1 MMDPCL
7 DPSKVSLK
15 DIFGR
20 YHRLLEFRVAQS
32 RFSRGWAA
40 MALAA
45 AVGFGVESSAV
56 LKLRCLEATLRLNMF
71 DTVYGVL

>member
-20 YHRLLEFRVAQS
+20 YHRLFIFRVAQS
-32 RFSRGWAA
+32 CFSLGWAA

-45 AVGFGVESSAV
+45 AVRFALEFSAV
-56 LKLRCLEATLRLNMF
+56 LKLSCREATLRLNVF
-71 DTVYGVL
+71 DTVYGGL

>member
-20 YHRLLEFRVAQS
+20 YHRLLVFGVSQS
-32 RFSRGWAA
+32 RSSRGWAA
-40 MALAA
+40 MALATIVRFA
-45 AVGFGVESSAV
+45 LESSAV
-56 LKLRCLEATLRLNMF
+56 LKLRCLEATLRLIMF
-71 DTVYGVL
+71 DTVYGAL